1 MEKNQIKSI
10 KDMNIKNKRV
20 FIRVDF
26 NVPMKDGK
34 ITDDN
39 RIKAAIPT
47 IEYAL
52 SQEAKVILASHLGR
66 PDGKKDMKYSLEP
79 VGAKLAELMN
89 RDVIFAHD
97 CIGEGVWA
105 IIENMRGGSIVLL
118 ENLRFY
124 AQEEANDKAFAQE
137 LARLCDVYI
146 SDAFGT
152 VHRAH
157 ASTAGMA
164 EFVKDKGAGLL
175 LEKEIENLGAVLN
188 NPKKPFVVILGGV
201 KVSDKIQIVENFSK
215 NADTMI
221 VGGAM
226 AYTFLKAKG
235 INVGDSL
242 VENDK
247 IELAK
252 KIISRFETKGSKLL
266 LPVDHV
272 VASELKD
279 GVAWEVTKDEN
290 IPAGKKGLDIGPK
303 TIELFKNALKDAA
316 MVVWNGP
323 MGVFETKPFDNGTVQ
338 IARMLAE
345 SNAHTVVGGGDSA
358 SAVKKAGVMD
368 KITHVST
375 GGGASMEFLE
385 GTKLPGIA
393 ALES

>member
-1 MEKNQIKSI
+1 MDKIKSI
-10 KDMNIKNKRV
+10 KDINIKNKRV
-20 FIRVDF
+20 MIRVDF

-39 RIKAAIPT
+39 RIRAALPT
-47 IEYAL
+47 IEYAMN
-52 SQEAKVILASHLGR
+52 QEAKVILVSHLGR
-66 PDGKKDMKYSLEP
+66 PDGKKDMKYTLEP
-79 VGAKLAELMN
+79 IGEKLAELLDK
-89 RDVIFAHD
+89 DVIFAHD

-105 IIENMRGGSIVLL
+105 IIENMRPGSVVLL
-118 ENLRFY
+118 ENVRFY
-124 AQEEANDKAFAQE
+124 AEEEANDKVFSQQ
-137 LARLCDVYI
+137 LSKLCDVYI
-146 SDAFGT
+146 SDAFGV

-157 ASTAGMA
+157 ASTVGIT
-164 EFVKDKGAGLL
+164 EFVKDKGAGFL
-175 LEKEIENLGAVLN
+175 LEKEIENLSAVLYH
-188 NPKKPFVVILGGV
+188 PKKPFVAILGGV
-201 KVSDKIQIVENFSK
+201 KVSDKIAIVDNFSRT
-215 NADTMI
+215 ADTMI
-221 VGGAM
+221 IGGAM

-235 INVGDSL
+235 FNVGASI

-266 LPVDHV
+266 LPIDHV
-272 VASELKD
+272 VASEIKD
-279 GVAWEVTKDEN
+279 GVKWEITQDQN
-290 IPAGKKGLDIGPK
+290 IPAGKMGLDIGPK

-338 IARMLAE
+338 IAHMLAE

-393 ALES
+393 ALEC

>member
-1 MEKNQIKSI
+1 MDKIKNI
-10 KDMNIKNKRV
+10 KDINIKNKRV
-20 FIRVDF
+20 LIRVDF

-39 RIKAAIPT
+39 RIRAALPT
-47 IEYAL
+47 IQYAI

-66 PDGKKDMKYSLEP
+66 PDGKKDLKYTLEP
-79 VGAKLAELMN
+79 VGEKLAELMN
-89 RDVIFAHD
+89 MDIVFAHD

-105 IIENMRGGSIVLL
+105 IIENMKYGSVVLL

-124 AQEEANDKAFAQE
+124 AQEEANDKSFAQE
-137 LARLCDVYI
+137 LSKLCDVYI

-157 ASTAGMA
+157 ASTVGIT
-164 EFVKDKGAGLL
+164 EFVKDKGAGFL
-175 LEKEIENLGAVLN
+175 LEKEIENLSAVVN
-188 NPKKPFVVILGGV
+188 SPKRPFVAILGGV
-201 KVSDKIQIVENFSK
+201 KVSDKIAIVENFSK
-215 NADTMI
+215 NADVMI
-221 VGGAM
+221 IGGAM

-235 INVGDSL
+235 FNMGDSL

-252 KIISRFETKGSKLL
+252 KIITRFETKGLKLL
-266 LPVDHV
+266 LPVDHI
-272 VASELKD
+272 VANELKD
-279 GVAWEVTKDEN
+279 GVAWEITKDQN

-338 IARMLAE
+338 IAHMLAE
-345 SNAHTVVGGGDSA
+345 SNAYTVVGGGDSA

>member
-1 MEKNQIKSI
+1 MDKIKSI
-10 KDMNIKNKRV
+10 RDINIKGKRV

-39 RIKAAIPT
+39 RIRAAIPT
-47 IEYAL
+47 IQYAV

-66 PDGKKDMKYSLEP
+66 PDGKRDLKYTLEP
-79 VGAKLAELMN
+79 VGQRLAELLDS
-89 RDVIFAHD
+89 DVIFAHD

-105 IIENMRGGSIVLL
+105 IIENMKPGSVVLL

-124 AQEEANDKAFAQE
+124 PQEEANEKPFAQE

-157 ASTAGMA
+157 ASTVGMV
-164 EFVKDKGAGLL
+164 EFVKDKGAGFL
-175 LEKEIENLGAVLN
+175 LEKEIENLSAVLEH
-188 NPKKPFVVILGGV
+188 PKKPFVAILGGV
-201 KVSDKIQIVENFSK
+201 KVSDKIAIVENFSK

-221 VGGAM
+221 IGGAM

-235 INVGDSL
+235 FNVGDSL

-266 LPVDHV
+266 LPIDHV

-316 MVVWNGP
+316 MVIWNGP

-345 SNAHTVVGGGDSA
+345 SKAHTIVGGGDSA

-385 GTKLPGIA
+385 GKKLPGIA